1 MPTDQSKRPSPPSPR
16 VTVAMSVYNS
26 ARTLRPAIE
35 SILAQSYRDWEMIIC
50 DDGSTDDTYE
60 IIQSYAADDRRI
72 KPIRNAKNQ
81 GLNHA
86 LNRCMELAS
95 GEYYARMDGD
105 DISMP
110 ERLEVLVRE
119 LDAEPD
125 LAVVS
130 SSMTLFDERGD
141 WSTVRP
147 KAHPVAA
154 DLAHGPTFCHAP
166 CMMRTAVLRSLGGY
180 GTEPWLKRSQDY
192 HLWFR
197 LFAAGHR
204 GKNIDL
210 ALYRARDNR
219 DAVRRRSLASRV
231 IEARIMLGGFRLLH
245 FPLWQYIRILRPLL
259 LGIMPA
265 CLYDGLRRW
274 RRSR

>member
-1 MPTDQSKRPSPPSPR
+1 MPR
-16 VTVAMSVYNS
+16 VSIAMGVFNC
-26 ARTLRPAIE
+26 AETLCPAIE
-35 SILAQSYRDWEMIIC
+35 SILCQSYTDWELVIC
-50 DDGSTDDTYE
+50 DDMSTDETLA
-60 IIQSYAADDRRI
+60 IAQKYAARDPRVLV
-72 KPIRNAKNQ
+72 IRNQQNL
-81 GLNHA
+81 GLNHC
-86 LNRCMELAS
+86 LNHCLSVAS